1 MVTELELILLEL
13 SRLLEFLFGIKKHI
27 LKTE

>member
-1 MVTELELILLEL
+1 MVTELELILSEL